1 MAVKKKVVLLGD
13 SAVGK
18 TSLIRRFVFDQFED
32 AYIATIGGKV
42 SRKDVRVA
50 GPNGT
55 VDLGLMVWD
64 LIGREGYVGFHAGT
78 FAGTKG
84 ALLVADLTRR
94 ETLESL
100 ERYWIPLL
108 FKVVGPVPLVFAGN
122 KADLEGQVFTA
133 DELAAVAARHM
144 KGASRVLPASLDVC
158 YEASAKTGANV
169 ERAFESLGHLLVA
182 GTPPDPVRELYEAV
196 VATGLRRSSDLT
208 TPVGVLDAIIVD
220 FSKGFDDP
228 KVAMV
233 ILRQEVARAG
243 LDINDPSPEGI
254 LRAVDY
260 LAEAEAEFL
269 DQDRVVENRKRRRAW
284 AEGAPP
290 ARHAAGGGRARP

>member
-1 MAVKKKVVLLGD
+1 MAVKTKVVLLGD

-18 TSLIRRFVFDQFED
+18 TSLIRRFVLDAFED

-42 SRKDVRVA
+42 SRKNLKVE

-55 VDLGLMVWD
+55 VDLSFMIWD

-84 ALLVADLTRR
+84 AILVADVTRR

-108 FKVVGPVPLVFAGN
+108 FKVVGPIPLVFAGN
-122 KADLEGQVFTA
+122 KADLDGHAFRAE
-133 DELAAVAARHM
+133 DLAAIANRHAA
-144 KGASRVLPASLDVC
+144 GARRSLPSHLETA
-158 YEASAKTGANV
+158 YATSAKSGENV
-169 ERAFESLGHLLVA
+169 ERVFASLGHLVVA
-182 GTPPDPVRELYEAV
+182 GAAPDPVKEIYEAV
-196 VATGLRRSSDLT
+196 VATGLRRSSDLR

-220 FSKGFDDP
+220 FCDGFEDP
-228 KVAMV
+228 KTAMV

-243 LDINDPSPEGI
+243 LNINDPTREGI
-254 LRAVDY
+254 RRVVEY
-260 LAEAEAEFL
+260 LAEAETEFR
-269 DQDRVVENRKRRRAW
+269 DEGAVSESRKRRRTW
-284 AEGAPP
+284 AEGLS
-290 ARHAAGGGRARP
+290 G

>member
-18 TSLIRRFVFDQFED
+18 TSLIRRFVFDAFED

-42 SRKDVRVA
+42 SRKNLRVV

-55 VDLGLMVWD
+55 VDLGLTIWD

-84 ALLVADLTRR
+84 AILVADLTRR

-108 FKVVGPVPLVFAGN
+108 FKVVGTIPLVFAGN
-122 KADLEGQVFTA
+122 KADLEGARAVPDA
-133 DELAAVAARHM
+133 ELAAVAGRYT
-144 KGASRVLPASLDVC
+144 KGATRLLPSGL
-158 YEASAKTGANV
+158 EAWYATSAKTGANV
-169 ERAFESLGHLLVA
+169 EGAFESLGHLLVA
-182 GTPPDPVRELYEAV
+182 ASPSDPVKEVYEAA
-196 VATGLRRSSDLT
+196 VATGLRRSTDMT

-220 FSKGFDDP
+220 FARGFDDP
-228 KVAMV
+228 KTAMV
-233 ILRQEVARAG
+233 VLRQEVARAG
-243 LDINDPSPEGI
+243 LDINDPSVAGI
-254 LRAVDY
+254 RRVVEY
-260 LAEAEAEFL
+260 LAEAQAEFR
-269 DQDRVVENRKRRRAW
+269 DETAVAADRDRWRRWVEGVFERD
-284 AEGAPP
+284 
-290 ARHAAGGGRARP
+290 

>member
-1 MAVKKKVVLLGD
+1 MPVKKKVVLLGD

-18 TSLIRRFVFDQFED
+18 TSLIRRFVFDAFED
-32 AYIATIGGKV
+32 AYVATIGGKV
-42 SRKDVRVA
+42 SRKSLRVE

-84 ALLVADLTRR
+84 AILVADLTRH

-108 FKVVGPVPLVFAGN
+108 FKVVGAVPLVFAGN
-122 KADLEGQVFTA
+122 KADLTERAFA
-133 DELAAVAARHM
+133 PDDLAAVAARYGGGH
-144 KGASRVLPASLDVC
+144 GRVLPGHLESSYAT
-158 YEASAKTGANV
+158 SAKTGDHV
-169 ERAFESLGHLLVA
+169 ERAFESLGYLLLA
-182 GTPPDPVRELYEAV
+182 GGTPDPVKELYESV
-196 VATGLRRSSDLT
+196 VATGIRRSSDLR

-220 FSKGFDDP
+220 FCNGFEDSKT
-228 KVAMV
+228 AMV

-243 LDINDPSPEGI
+243 LDINNPKPDGI
-254 LRAVDY
+254 RRVVDY
-260 LAEAEAEFL
+260 LAEAEAEFR
-269 DQDRVVENRKRRRAW
+269 DQAAVLESREKRRGW
-284 AEGAPP
+284 AEGLRGA
-290 ARHAAGGGRARP
+290 

>member
-1 MAVKKKVVLLGD
+1 MPVKKKVVLLGD

-32 AYIATIGGKV
+32 AYVATIGGKV
-42 SRKDVRVA
+42 SRKDLRVA

-94 ETLESL
+94 ETLDSL

-122 KADLEGQVFTA
+122 KADLAGRAFSTE
-133 DELAAVAARHM
+133 ELAAVAARHA
-144 KGASRVLPASLDVC
+144 KGATRMLPSPLDVS
-158 YEASAKTGANV
+158 YETSAKTATNV

-182 GTPPDPVRELYEAV
+182 GSPPDPVKEVYEAV
-196 VATGLRRSSDLT
+196 VATGLRRSSDLR

-220 FSKGFDDP
+220 FCKGFDDP

-254 LRAVDY
+254 RRAVDY
-260 LAEAEAEFL
+260 LAEAETEFQDERAVAE
-269 DQDRVVENRKRRRAW
+269 NHGRRRKW
-284 AEGAPP
+284 AEGLKAP
-290 ARHAAGGGRARP
+290 ARR